1 MDVNDA
7 YLAGLV
13 DGEGSISLPVLGSN
27 RVAGIKI
34 TNTAEDLI
42 DWVVAAF
49 PVMRKYQR
57 KNLTKAKA
65 PRVVFEAVVTDREG
79 LRVIVAAIRPY
90 VTIGWKRDRL
100 DAMWDW
106 ITNPPHIG
114 KHEQE
119 FCDRGHP
126 MVTKPNG
133 SRRCDVCN
141 RRYQQEYRERKGIQ
155 TGAGQGRP
163 GQKRSNTCKH
173 GHDVSN
179 VPVGKACPECQ
190 RRAVREYMRR
200 RRAAS

>member
-57 KNLTKAKA
+57 KNLTTAKV

-79 LRVIVAAIRPY
+79 LRVIVTAIRPY

-106 ITNPPHIG
+106 ITSPPHIG
-114 KHEQE
+114 KHKQE
-119 FCDRGHP
+119 FCGKGHP
-126 MVTKPNG
+126 IRRREDG
-133 SRRCDVCN
+133 SGTCPACQR
-141 RRYQQEYRERKGIQ
+141 EYYLAHREPGP
-155 TGAGQGRP
+155 GQGRP

-179 VPVGKACPECQ
+179 VPVGKTCPECQ